1 MRLNIWINIVKV
13 DGKVCSRISEAVYT
27 LKIFES
33 YRINSK
39 ADIFHKVNAIRK
51 DFKPFENL
59 DNCEF
64 LLYDSNIFEV

>member
-1 MRLNIWINIVKV
+1 M
-13 DGKVCSRISEAVYT
+13 DGKVCSRISEAVNT

-39 ADIFHKVNAIRK
+39 AYIFHKVNTLRK

-59 DNCEF
+59 YNCKF
-64 LLYDSNIFEV
+64 LL